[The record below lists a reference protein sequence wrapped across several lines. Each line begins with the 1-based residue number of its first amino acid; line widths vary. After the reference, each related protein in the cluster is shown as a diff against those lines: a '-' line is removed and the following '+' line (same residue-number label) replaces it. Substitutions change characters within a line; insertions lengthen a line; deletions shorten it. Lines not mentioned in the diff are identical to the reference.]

1 LKRAFT
7 GQLEHRKVE
16 VWCLKVGNARK
27 EMESINMNHTSTRKN
42 LWIKWIIRNLKNLK
56 ISGHFLD
63 DGRSQLAEILL
74 QCLPLAAQITEIPDQ
89 AHPIFPG
96 IFAFVYLKKAVLK

>member
-27 EMESINMNHTSTRKN
+27 EMESINMNHKKYQKESMDQMDHPK
-42 LWIKWIIRNLKNLK
+42 
-56 ISGHFLD
+56 
-63 DGRSQLAEILL
+63 SQEFEDIWS
-74 QCLPLAAQITEIPDQ
+74 
-89 AHPIFPG
+89 FS
-96 IFAFVYLKKAVLK
+96 